1 MFDVIRP
8 EVRGSAAGLMNTV
21 GWLGGGGSA
30 PIVIAWLSSLY
41 GLGGAIAMAAAV
53 YLVAGL
59 SSVHGSAAA
68 RECRR

>member
-1 MFDVIRP
+1 
-8 EVRGSAAGLMNTV
+8 MNTV

-53 YLVAGL
+53 YLIAGVL
-59 SSVHGSAAA
+59 LFSAARSVESSVSA
-68 RECRR
+68 